1 MLDAFG
7 TLLDR
12 PIIRR
17 NSEPKYPLLIQMY
30 EAELDST
37 KKMFDAQNSVLK
49 VTKLNFKWSNFL
61 SYKYCCDSYN
71 QIHSV
76 TCLDN
81 ARLIESQLQVH
92 RKFI

>member
-12 PIIRR
+12 PIIRS

-37 KKMFDAQNSVLK
+37 KKMFDAQNAMLK
-49 VTKLNFKWSNFL
+49 VTSYSN
-61 SYKYCCDSYN
+61 DP
-71 QIHSV
+71 
-76 TCLDN
+76 
-81 ARLIESQLQVH
+81 
-92 RKFI
+92 